1 MDQKPF
7 EVEITFRQTL
17 RYAVQATNRKV
28 AEQQAMQR
36 WKVGDEAY
44 VVGSDCCEV
53 LEVRSNPVPCDDRC
67 VKDAQEAYRYL
78 RDRELVIEML
88 DDDAFNPTVHDAV
101 SAEEV
106 AIHVGWKRKGNNGH
120 NGNHNNTDGT
130 PDVPRA
136 ARALDRL
143 CNERRVVCFTRSRV
157 RAGEKGEIRLYCT
170 PQHLAMLSSI
180 IMDEELAGTAA

>member
-78 RDRELVIEML
+78 RDRELVIETL
-88 DDDAFNPTVHDAV
+88 DEDAFNPTVHDAV

-106 AIHVGWKRKGNNGH
+106 AIHVGWKRKA
-120 NGNHNNTDGT
+120 NGNGSSADT
-130 PDVPRA
+130 PDIPRA

-170 PQHLAMLSSI
+170 PQHLSLLSSL

>member
-17 RYAVQATNRKV
+17 RYAVQATNRKI

-36 WKVGDEAY
+36 WKVGDEAF

-78 RDRELVIEML
+78 RDRELVIEAL
-88 DDDAFNPTVHDAV
+88 DEDAFNPTVHDAV

-106 AIHVGWKRKGNNGH
+106 AIHVGWKRKGNGA
-120 NGNHNNTDGT
+120 DGT
-130 PDVPRA
+130 PDIPRA

-157 RAGEKGEIRLYCT
+157 RAGEKGEIRLYCS
-170 PQHLAMLSSI
+170 PQHLATLSSL

>member
-36 WKVGDEAY
+36 WKMGDEAY
-44 VVGSDCCEV
+44 LVGSDCCEI
-53 LEVRSNPVPCDDRC
+53 LEIRTDQIPCDDRC
-67 VKDAQEAYRYL
+67 VKDAAEAYRYL
-78 RDRELVIEML
+78 RDRELVIETL
-88 DDDAFNPTVHDAV
+88 DEDAFNPTVHDAV

-106 AIHVGWKRKGNNGH
+106 ALHVGWKRKANGNGNGH
-120 NGNHNNTDGT
+120 DDA
-130 PDVPRA
+130 PDIPRA

-143 CNERRVVCFTRSRV
+143 CNERRVVCFTRNRV

-170 PQHLAMLSSI
+170 PQHLAMLSSL